1 MVADE
6 TREGDVYRKLLEKLE
21 QARQS
26 LGGQVFDVLG
36 KLHFEGRPLRELM
49 VEAIRYGEQPEV
61 RARLDT
67 AVDHALDRSRL
78 QDLLEERA
86 LAHDA
91 MDASRVQRIREDMVR
106 AEARR
111 LQPHYV
117 ESFFREAFRRLGGSA
132 KQRAARRYEITH
144 VPAPVRSRDRLIG
157 IGEPVLPRYERIAF
171 EKSLVAPQGQPLAA
185 FVCPGHPLLDA
196 VIDLTLERHR
206 DLLKRGAVL
215 IDERDEGDRPR
226 VLFYLE
232 HAIQDASLTRSGDR
246 RVVSKRMLYVELD
259 ADGVTRH
266 VHYAPYLDYRPLG
279 ADDPDV
285 ASILD
290 RPECAWID
298 RDMEKKAHSYAVARV
313 VPEHL
318 AEVRD
323 ARLALIAKTEAAVK
337 DRLTKEITY
346 WDHRAEQLKAQEQA
360 GRIGARLN
368 SGEARKRAD
377 NLQARLQKRLE
388 ELRLEVRLSPLP
400 PVVLGGLL
408 VVPQGLVDVIAG
420 READGT
426 RTATDTQAS
435 AARARGIIMK
445 VERSL
450 GYEPVDRELEKLGYD
465 IESRVPDTGTLRFIE
480 VKGRVSGAATVTV
493 TRNEILYSLN
503 KPEDFILGI
512 VEFLE
517 GDAHRV
523 HYVREPFRREPDF
536 GANSVNYDFAE
547 LLARAQPPS

>member
-1 MVADE
+1 
-6 TREGDVYRKLLEKLE
+6 
-21 QARQS
+21 
-26 LGGQVFDVLG
+26 
-36 KLHFEGRPLRELM
+36 
-49 VEAIRYGEQPEV
+49 
-61 RARLDT
+61 
-67 AVDHALDRSRL
+67 
-78 QDLLEERA
+78 
-86 LAHDA
+86 

-117 ESFFREAFRRLGGSA
+117 ESFFREAFRRLGGAA
-132 KQRAARRYEITH
+132 KQRETRRYEITH
-144 VPAPVRSRDRLIG
+144 VPAPVRNRDRLIG
-157 IGEPVLPRYERIAF
+157 IGEPVLPRYERIVF
-171 EKSLVAPQGQPLAA
+171 EKSLVVPQGQPLAA

-196 VIDLTLERHR
+196 MLDLTLERHR

-232 HAIQDASLTRSGDR
+232 HAIQDASLTRTGER

-259 ADGVTRH
+259 ADSVTRH
-266 VHYAPYLDYRPLG
+266 VHYTPYLDYRPLV
-279 ADDPDV
+279 ADNPDV

-290 RPECAWID
+290 RPECALID
-298 RDMEKKAHSYAVARV
+298 RDMEKNAQSYAVAKV

-360 GRIGARLN
+360 GKTGARLN

-377 NLQARLQKRLE
+377 NLQARLHKRLE
-388 ELRLEVRLSPLP
+388 ELRLEAQLSPLP

-408 VVPQGLVDVIAG
+408 VVPKGLLDVIAG

-435 AARARGIIMK
+435 AARARDIIME
-445 VERSL
+445 VERGL
-450 GYEPVDRELEKLGYD
+450 GYEPIDRELEKLDYD
-465 IESRVPDTGTLRFIE
+465 IESRVLDTGSRDRSRAVLSPLHPVRTQQTRRRGAVVQRPGAELAGNRSPGTRRAE
-480 VKGRVSGAATVTV
+480 ARSGANGPL
-493 TRNEILYSLN
+493 R
-503 KPEDFILGI
+503 PRG
-512 VEFLE
+512 
-517 GDAHRV
+517 
-523 HYVREPFRREPDF
+523 
-536 GANSVNYDFAE
+536 E
-547 LLARAQPPS
+547 LKIGR

>member
-1 MVADE
+1 M
-6 TREGDVYRKLLEKLE
+6 
-21 QARQS
+21 
-26 LGGQVFDVLG
+26 
-36 KLHFEGRPLRELM
+36 
-49 VEAIRYGEQPEV
+49 
-61 RARLDT
+61 
-67 AVDHALDRSRL
+67 
-78 QDLLEERA
+78 
-86 LAHDA
+86 
-91 MDASRVQRIREDMVR
+91 
-106 AEARR
+106 
-111 LQPHYV
+111 
-117 ESFFREAFRRLGGSA
+117 
-132 KQRAARRYEITH
+132 
-144 VPAPVRSRDRLIG
+144 IG

-215 IDERDEGDRPR
+215 VDERDEGDRPR

-232 HAIQDASLTRSGDR
+232 HAIQDASLTRLGLIRSADR
-246 RVVSKRMLYVELD
+246 RIVSKRMLYVELD

-266 VHYAPYLDYRPLG
+266 VQYAPYLDYRPLG
-279 ADDPDV
+279 EDDPGL

-298 RDMEKKAHSYAVARV
+298 RDMEKKAQSYAVAKV

-360 GRIGARLN
+360 GKTGARLN

-377 NLQARLQKRLE
+377 NLQARLHKRLE
-388 ELRLEVRLSPLP
+388 ELRLEARISRLP

-408 VVPQGLVDVIAG
+408 VVPKGLLDVIAG
-420 READGT
+420 READDT
-426 RTATDTQAS
+426 RTAIDTQVS
-435 AARARGIIMK
+435 AARARDIIME
-445 VERSL
+445 VERGL
-450 GYEPVDRELEKLGYD
+450 GYEPIDRELEKLGYD
-465 IESRVPDTGTLRFIE
+465 IESRVPDTGRLRFIE

-536 GANSVNYDFAE
+536 GVTSVNYDFAE
-547 LLARAQPPS
+547 LLARAQAPS